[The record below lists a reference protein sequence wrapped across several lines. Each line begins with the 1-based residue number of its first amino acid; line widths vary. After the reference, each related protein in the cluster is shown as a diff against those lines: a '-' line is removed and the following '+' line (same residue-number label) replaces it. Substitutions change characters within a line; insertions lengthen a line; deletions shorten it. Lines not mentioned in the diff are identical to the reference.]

1 MEVREVSG
9 VLSLGG
15 GEPVNK
21 EEDTDRNNDYI
32 VSQSSKNVSNLSWEK
47 VFKKIL
53 FLQFC
58 CILQKIYRSYDFII
72 IIEFCFIK
80 MFALVLLDLPSIVV
94 KVWLLKHKY
103 RQHILVKIIF

>member
-21 EEDTDRNNDYI
+21 EEDIDRNNDYI

-47 VFKKIL
+47 VF
-53 FLQFC
+53 
-58 CILQKIYRSYDFII
+58 
-72 IIEFCFIK
+72 
-80 MFALVLLDLPSIVV
+80 
-94 KVWLLKHKY
+94 
-103 RQHILVKIIF
+103 